1 MDSVGEQIRKLERR
15 LKSLLA
21 EETVMWDEVNAVER
35 DLRFLQGN
43 IKQQTSDSPYAA
55 EDAAIAMME
64 SAAKKLSTESIH
76 WNTEQ
81 KKRRPFG
88 RLFCT

>member
-64 SAAKKLSTESIH
+64 SAAKKLKH
-76 WNTEQ
+76 
-81 KKRRPFG
+81 
-88 RLFCT
+88 

>member
-15 LKSLLA
+15 LKSLLG

-64 SAAKKLSTESIH
+64 SAAKKLKH
-76 WNTEQ
+76 
-81 KKRRPFG
+81 
-88 RLFCT
+88 